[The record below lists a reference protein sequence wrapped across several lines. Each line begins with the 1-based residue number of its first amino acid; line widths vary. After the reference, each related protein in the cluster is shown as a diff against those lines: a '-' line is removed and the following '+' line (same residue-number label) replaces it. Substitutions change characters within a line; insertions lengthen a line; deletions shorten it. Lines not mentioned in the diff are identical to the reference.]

1 MNYKNAKIQKI
12 DVSEGIDNNKTTL
25 SKECMLC
32 DYWYF
37 RDIGFK
43 LEPHVSNK
51 CHDVLMPAYELKD
64 IEVLNVKGV
73 DFRCILWV
81 ISRNEAV
88 NRMNYSALKD
98 KGAL

>member
-12 DVSEGIDNNKTTL
+12 DVSEGIDNNKTSL

-32 DYWYF
+32 HYWYF

-64 IEVLNVKGV
+64 IEGLNVKGV

-88 NRMNYSALKD
+88 NLR
-98 KGAL
+98 